1 MEQNKIIQ
9 LQGLRGFAIIG
20 IFIFHTQT
28 FLYDPSGTIWNLIID
43 QLGTIGVIVFF
54 MLSGFLLV
62 YKKKVV
68 PKLNWKDRIKV
79 CRSKFNKMYFLY
91 ILTMILAFLGKL
103 PQSTYDYIYSVIS
116 LPLNLTYTQDLI
128 PLVNINISYNGP
140 AWFIS
145 AMFIIWIIVYSIPSL
160 INKVWSLDL
169 KSCLLGIFF
178 IIIIQVIY
186 KFFESKFPVHL
197 IPINHHDIYMSWISY
212 YSPFYNFGFFILG
225 GFIGRI
231 TLLNQTESIKNVYL
245 LFMCVMLFLI
255 VCLLY
260 DFVFFNNIKAMLYES
275 VICMTLLLIMS
286 PNSFLRII
294 CSLRPLVWFGNI
306 SASMFLIHGAVNYN
320 LRYLET
326 YISKP
331 WLFFV
336 SLLLTVILSILSEK
350 YLILKKNENVLQ
362 RIRKIA

>member
-1 MEQNKIIQ
+1 MEKNKIIQ
-9 LQGLRGFAIIG
+9 LQGLRGIAIIG

-28 FLYDPSGTIWNLIID
+28 FLPNSSGTIWNLCIG

-91 ILTMILAFLGKL
+91 ILTLILAFLGKL
-103 PQSTYDYIYSVIS
+103 PQNTYDYIYSVIS

-128 PLVNINISYNGP
+128 PLVGINISYNGP

-145 AMFIIWIIVYSIPSL
+145 AMFIIWIIVYSIPDM
-160 INKVWSLDL
+160 INKIGSLDVMT
-169 KSCLLGIFF
+169 CLLGISF
-178 IIIIQVIY
+178 IIIIQAIY
-186 KFFESKFPVHL
+186 KIFEFNFPVHL

-212 YSPFYNFGFFILG
+212 FSPFYNFGFFILG
-225 GFIGRI
+225 GFVGRVA
-231 TLLNQTESIKNVYL
+231 LLNETESIKNVYL
-245 LFMCVMLFLI
+245 LFVSCVLFLI
-255 VCLLY
+255 ACILY
-260 DFVFFNNIKAMLYES
+260 NSIFFIYIKAMLYECF
-275 VICMTLLLIMS
+275 ICMILLSVMS
-286 PNSFLRII
+286 QNSFLR
-294 CSLRPLVWFGNI
+294 SVFSSRPLVWLGNL
-306 SASMFLIHGAVNYN
+306 SASIFLVHGAVNYN
-320 LRYLET
+320 LRYFET

-362 RIRKIA
+362 HIRKIA